1 MSASTSRSASSNRD
15 HQVLANFLDLADAA
29 DLARV
34 RNAGSF
40 SLSIV
45 WGPRPVAMAVDQ
57 RRQGDP
63 EPRATRGQ
71 AKPCAPAANG
81 NFEESESEPPR
92 GGAPAPGKTAKSQGP
107 KGRRRRQTEAILQR
121 ERRSFTP
128 WRDLTRPRQRRQ
140 IPSAL
145 SQGRRRQEVDLYL
158 GRCPAQDERE
168 TGAPAN
174 PGSRARAQ

>member
-1 MSASTSRSASSNRD
+1 M
-15 HQVLANFLDLADAA
+15 
-29 DLARV
+29 
-34 RNAGSF
+34 
-40 SLSIV
+40 
-45 WGPRPVAMAVDQ
+45 
-57 RRQGDP
+57 
-63 EPRATRGQ
+63 RGQ
-71 AKPCAPAANG
+71 AKRCAPAANG

-92 GGAPAPGKTAKSQGP
+92 GGAPAPGKTAESQGP
-107 KGRRRRQTEAILQR
+107 KRRRRRQTEAILQR
-121 ERRSFTP
+121 DRRSFTP

-145 SQGRRRQEVDLYL
+145 SQGRPRQEVDLYL